1 MNLVLVLNASY
12 EPLNITTIKRAIVL
26 VLKDK
31 AEPIEVIIE
40 RRFKSENISLPY
52 PLVIRLVK
60 YVKIPNRIKLRIS
73 RKAVLARDSYVC
85 QYCGKED
92 YSLTVDHVV
101 PKSRGGTTSW
111 ENVVAACPYCNNR
124 KSNKLLY
131 EVNMS
136 LIRPPA
142 EPSYLVFIL
151 LGTRV
156 INEAW
161 RPYLATIH

>member
-1 MNLVLVLNASY
+1 MNQVLVLNASY

-31 AEPIEVIIE
+31 AEPIEVILE
-40 RRFKSENISLPY
+40 RRLKSEKISMPY

-60 YVKIPNRIKLRIS
+60 YIKIPRKMRLRIS
-73 RKAVLARDSYVC
+73 RKAVLARDNYLC

-92 YSLTVDHVV
+92 DCLTVDHVV
-101 PKSRGGTTSW
+101 PKSRGGVTSW
-111 ENVVAACPYCNNR
+111 ENVVAACPSCNNI
-124 KSNKLLY
+124 KGNKLLQ
-131 EVNMS
+131 EAGMS
-136 LIRPPA
+136 LIRPPG
-142 EPSYLVFIL
+142 EPSYIVFIL

-161 RPYLATIH
+161 IPYLASIH